1 MSFPDEVV
9 AKAARLC
16 SRIQTLT
23 SLATI
28 VRGHHDGALRITRPT
43 SCRMIWLRLRSA
55 RVKKGPRPVRFPSVS
70 PFPTLRLTFSSRFM
84 SASAK
89 PPGQPVV
96 SLRAVTKR
104 YAIWDNPSDRLLA
117 PFKRL
122 WRRHGI
128 NGSVAAQ
135 NPPAAHAMADR
146 SEDRDGCRL
155 FTAVRDVSLEV
166 QSGECLG
173 IIGRNGAGKST
184 LLQLIA
190 GTLQPTHGTV
200 KVRGRV
206 AALLEL
212 GSGFNPD
219 FTGRE
224 NILLN
229 AAILGLTKA
238 EIEAKFGAI
247 VAYSGIEEFID
258 QPVRT
263 YSSGMV
269 MRLAFSVCVHVDAN
283 IIIIDEALS
292 VGDARFQFKCHATL
306 DQMLREGRTIIF
318 VSHDTN
324 AVKRMCNSALLLE
337 RGEVVAQGT
346 PNDVTNLYTKLITS
360 PHGIEAIRDDIAAM
374 RAHTLRTPQDAAAA
388 AEPAAVIES
397 TVSRADS
404 ASTVLLTEERTHQ
417 QISDKEYAYGGE
429 LGRMTSVVMTD
440 EHDRPRLS
448 FLAGSRARVAIV
460 CEATAYIPDP
470 IYALTLK
477 GVNGQEIYGTNTYFQ
492 GQTPPPVPA
501 GARSETVFDLQ
512 LNILP
517 GVYFVSLGWVRLVN
531 AEVVVIH
538 RRYDVLRFDVL
549 PRDKSF
555 GLAYCPT
562 EIRVRAG

>member
-1 MSFPDEVV
+1 
-9 AKAARLC
+9 
-16 SRIQTLT
+16 
-23 SLATI
+23 
-28 VRGHHDGALRITRPT
+28 
-43 SCRMIWLRLRSA
+43 
-55 RVKKGPRPVRFPSVS
+55 
-70 PFPTLRLTFSSRFM
+70 M
-84 SASAK
+84 SASAEES
-89 PPGQPVV
+89 GQPVV
-96 SLRAVTKR
+96 SLRGVTKR

-122 WRRHGI
+122 WRRKGV
-128 NGSVAAQ
+128 NGSARATS
-135 NPPAAHAMADR
+135 DR
-146 SEDRDGCRL
+146 GVDRDGCRL
-155 FTAVRDVSLEV
+155 FTAVRDVSLDV

-184 LLQLIA
+184 LLQMIA
-190 GTLQPTHGTV
+190 GTLQPTAGTV
-200 KVRGRV
+200 QVTGRV

-238 EIEAKFGAI
+238 EIEAKFGAM

-306 DQMLREGRTIIF
+306 DQMLKEGRTIIF

-374 RAHTLRTPQDAAAA
+374 NAHPAQEPPAE
-388 AEPAAVIES
+388 AEPASQAEPTIES

-404 ASTVLLTEERTHQ
+404 TATVLLTEERTHQ

-429 LGRMTSVVMTD
+429 LGNIVSVLMTD
-440 EHDRPRLS
+440 EHGRPRLS
-448 FLAGSRARVAIV
+448 FLAGGRARVAIV
-460 CEATAYIPDP
+460 CEALVDIPDP

-477 GVNGQEIYGTNTYFQ
+477 GVNGQEIFGTNTYFQ
-492 GQTPPPVPA
+492 GHTPPPVPV
-501 GARSETVFDLQ
+501 GARSEAVFDLQ

-562 EIRVRAG
+562 EIRVRASEAGSDPEIAGAPG